1 MLDFKNDRKNPNS
14 KPPKTPEDI
23 ELISDKQEEDPLEQ
37 TIQNIERKQQRLDEI
52 SSQLDFL
59 EKQDDT
65 LSL

>member
-1 MLDFKNDRKNPNS
+1 MLDFKTDGKNPNY
-14 KPPKTPEDI
+14 KPPRTPEDI